1 MSTTKKVITTYA
13 KSLFQNLT
21 KSSSLKKE
29 QPKENFDLAKLILAN
44 QTKEISDVYL
54 IGEEL
59 LLIRSLI
66 LSSKTIN
73 QFFQNPT
80 YSENQKLSIILNI
93 FPGLTISF
101 QSFLKI
107 LAERSHLALIPEI
120 CDEYNQLLLAFKNS
134 TKVKILTASGLK
146 ENYGILLL
154 NTLRTITN
162 SKEII
167 LNAFYNPKLLGG
179 LIIEYNSKSIDAS
192 VLKEFSLFFNE
203 V

>member
-21 KSSSLKKE
+21 QNSSAKKGRGN
-29 QPKENFDLAKLILAN
+29 ENFDLGKLILSDPN
-44 QTKEISDVYL
+44 KEIPDVYL

-66 LSSKTIN
+66 ISSKTIN

-80 YSENQKLSIILNI
+80 YSEAQKLAIILSI
-93 FPGLTISF
+93 FPGLTVSF

-107 LAERSHLALIPEI
+107 LTERSHLYLIPEI
-120 CDEYNQLLLAFKNS
+120 SNEYNQMLIAFKNS

-154 NTLRTITN
+154 NTLRTVTN